1 MNESLLLSALV
12 MGLIGSLHCA
22 GMCGP
27 IMLILPFQH
36 FSPVR
41 RGGALALYHLG
52 RISVYATMG
61 LVLHSFKSLF
71 HPQWQQGV
79 SLTLGAL
86 LLVGGLYSFL
96 VRGNMPS
103 LPWTGWVRRQASR
116 FMGNPSFSAITV
128 AGVLNGLLPCGLV
141 YMALSLAATAPSAPE
156 AALAMYAFGAGTL
169 PMLLSITLL
178 RQRMHFLQG
187 ANLRRFVPVMLVAF
201 GGLFLL
207 RGANLGIPYLSP
219 KVEVAADTGEVQSE
233 CCHKH

>member
-1 MNESLLLSALV
+1 MSESLFLTALV
-12 MGLIGSLHCA
+12 MGLVGSLHCA

-27 IMLILPFQH
+27 IMLILPFQQ
-36 FSPVR
+36 FSPAR
-41 RGGALALYHLG
+41 RVLAMALYHLG
-52 RISVYATMG
+52 RISIYASMG

-79 SLTLGAL
+79 SLVLGSL
-86 LLVGGLYSFL
+86 LLASGLYSFL

-116 FMGNPSFSAITV
+116 FMGNPSLGALTI

-141 YMALSLAATAPSAPE
+141 YMALSLAATAPNAPQ

-169 PMLLSITLL
+169 PMLVSITLL
-178 RQRMHFLQG
+178 KQRVRFLQSAG
-187 ANLRRFVPVMLVAF
+187 LRRFVPVMLVAF

-219 KVEVAADTGEVQSE
+219 KVEIAAETGEVHSE